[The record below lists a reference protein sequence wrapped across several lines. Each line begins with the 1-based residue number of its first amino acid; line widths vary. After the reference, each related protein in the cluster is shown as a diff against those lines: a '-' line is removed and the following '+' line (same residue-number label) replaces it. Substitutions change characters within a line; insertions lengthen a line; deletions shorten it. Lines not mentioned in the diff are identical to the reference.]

1 MHYSGGLLLIILP
14 ASPVLFTAGVDVERQ
29 ALGCNVLPFWA
40 ELRAFI
46 VLHLSDVRPS
56 RVCMMLLK

>member
-14 ASPVLFTAGVDVERQ
+14 ASPVLLRPGVDVGSR
-29 ALGCNVLPFWA
+29 LWVYNVLPFWA